1 MKKQNETGMP
11 EDIKTD
17 LKHDTMEYAAAADGD
32 DQLDTPN
39 EDEEITADEL
49 NDLRENDADE
59 EAYALNAAE
68 TDSQQDTDNFLTAPD
83 EVDELEDDEL
93 DEEDIE
99 LRR

>member
-1 MKKQNETGMP
+1 MKKNTTTDTQPISP
-11 EDIKTD
+11 E
-17 LKHDTMEYAAAADGD
+17 LKHDTMEYAATADGD

-83 EVDELEDDEL
+83 EVDELEDDDL
-93 DEEDIE
+93 DEENIE